1 MAEKFED
8 GEFWLPAEFLDEDF
22 FVKESRPAEE
32 RGNRP
37 SYTGG
42 DIMME
47 SESEE
52 EDYIAGLTRQMA
64 HSFLGDEK
72 VSSATNNSKIMGT
85 SPQST
90 LSDAGAWSA
99 SSRGSPNGPSQVSSP
114 PSTPLDQ
121 SKDDAWDL
129 LYAAAGQVGRMKQN
143 EQITHGRGLLIP
155 PKKPLANAKIPPAS
169 TYRSCSPFLT
179 QQQLRVAQFQQLK
192 RDQMIKQHLSAAW
205 GGGENRA
212 ARNNRTM
219 NVSPFTWP
227 PLHRRQ
233 QGSGMRALFLNSS
246 GTRRESAGTGVFLP
260 RRAGGAHNDIRK
272 KPACSSVLLP
282 AKVVHA
288 LNLNLEETEIYP
300 RYPTYFSFDHNT
312 SSHRG
317 DVSIPLQKPQQRRP
331 PPSFVSGHEVRL
343 PQEWTY

>member
-1 MAEKFED
+1 MAEKFEG

-22 FVKESRPAEE
+22 FVKESRPAQQ
-32 RGNRP
+32 RGNNRP
-37 SYTGG
+37 FYAG
-42 DIMME
+42 DFMME

-72 VSSATNNSKIMGT
+72 VSSALNSKIMGT

-121 SKDDAWDL
+121 NIDDAWDL
-129 LYAAAGQVGRMKQN
+129 LYAAAGQVGKLKQN
-143 EQITHGRGLLIP
+143 EQSSHGRGLLIP

-169 TYRSCSPFLT
+169 AYRSCSPFLT

-192 RDQMIKQHLSAAW
+192 RDQMIKHHLSAAW
-205 GGGENRA
+205 GGENRA
-212 ARNNRTM
+212 ARNNRSM
-219 NVSPFTWP
+219 GVSPFTWP
-227 PLHRRQ
+227 PPQRRQ

-260 RRAGGAHNDIRK
+260 RRVGAHNDTRK

-300 RYPTYFSFDHNT
+300 RYPTYFSFDHDIP
-312 SSHRG
+312 SHR
-317 DVSIPLQKPQQRRP
+317 DNVSIPLQKPQQRRP
-331 PPSFVSGHEVRL
+331 SPSFVSGHEVRL

>member
-22 FVKESRPAEE
+22 FFKENRPAVQ
-32 RGNRP
+32 RGDRP
-37 SYTGG
+37 SYAA

-47 SESEE
+47 SESE

-72 VSSATNNSKIMGT
+72 VSSALNSKIMGT

-99 SSRGSPNGPSQVSSP
+99 SSRGSPNGPSQAPSP

-121 SKDDAWDL
+121 NKGDAWDL
-129 LYAAAGQVGRMKQN
+129 LYAAAGQVGRMKRN
-143 EQITHGRGLLIP
+143 EQSTTHGRGLLIP

-169 TYRSCSPFLT
+169 AYRSCSPFLT
-179 QQQLRVAQFQQLK
+179 QQQLRVAKFYLFRQFQQLK

-205 GGGENRA
+205 GGENRA
-212 ARNNRTM
+212 ASNNRSM
-219 NVSPFTWP
+219 GVSPFTWP
-227 PLHRRQ
+227 PPQRRQ

-260 RRAGGAHNDIRK
+260 RRVGTHNDTRK

-288 LNLNLEETEIYP
+288 LNLNLEETQIYP
-300 RYPTYFSFDHNT
+300 RYPTYFSFDHDIP
-312 SSHRG
+312 SHREN
-317 DVSIPLQKPQQRRP
+317 VSSPLQKPQQAPSVTILRLRP
-331 PPSFVSGHEVRL
+331 
-343 PQEWTY
+343 